1 MNQQNEVNR
10 IPPVKNK
17 GGVWVVLGGDEYQI
31 PPLNFGAIQALQD
44 KMKVIQGM
52 SGVPTM
58 EQMRVVAEVVQM
70 AMKRNYPDITV
81 DEIVEMLDLGNFMKV
96 FDALLGQSGYTK
108 SNVGEL
114 PATSP

>member
-1 MNQQNEVNR
+1 MNQQVEMNR
-10 IPPVKNK
+10 IPPARNK
-17 GGVWVVLGGDEYQI
+17 GGVWVVLGGDAYQI

-44 KMKVIQGM
+44 KMAVIQGM

-70 AMKRNYPDITV
+70 AMRRNYPDITT
-81 DEIVEMLDLGNFMKV
+81 DDIIEMLDLGNFRQV

-108 SNVGEL
+108 GGAGEL